1 MNFSKKISD
10 LIYID
15 RYKFGPLVLF
25 PMLGLMLIGFS
36 FYKIEILIA
45 DLKDLSMIENRIYD
59 TRIERNNF
67 AIKLND
73 NKSEFFTDHTELE
86 NFLKPGEFIKI
97 YYKKR
102 IFFPKHLIIYQIE
115 ANGKI
120 LIAFEMK
127 KKESLTIMIICFVLG
142 FSFLGINYFYR
153 KRVNK

>member
-67 AIKLND
+67 AIKLN
-73 NKSEFFTDHTELE
+73 STLTD
-86 NFLKPGEFIKI
+86 
-97 YYKKR
+97 
-102 IFFPKHLIIYQIE
+102 
-115 ANGKI
+115 
-120 LIAFEMK
+120 
-127 KKESLTIMIICFVLG
+127 
-142 FSFLGINYFYR
+142 
-153 KRVNK
+153 